1 MEKINLLLVDKSL
14 IDYDLFICSSSFEN
28 RCLEIANKVNS
39 KQFKKVIVCHFE
51 DNYIEAENN
60 LSKMEKLFVD
70 KCTVIKLY
78 KNNPLSNYDSL
89 FDEINNSECLNVLFD
104 ISTFTREMFL
114 IILQLFR
121 MPTFANKKLTV
132 CYNPSDKY
140 SSVQK
145 NKLDE
150 LWLSKGVD
158 NIRSVLGFSGD
169 FSPIKKLLLIVLVGF
184 EAERSQI
191 LIDSFEPNLLFI
203 GKASKKESANDE
215 IAQIN
220 EINFQKLIKKNSD
233 AKQFEFSCMDLSFTV
248 KSISQIIE
256 TYQKSYNIVI
266 SPMCNKLSTLAVAS
280 VVFKYPEVQICYA
293 STNLYNIDAYST
305 PSKYIYT
312 IEANE
317 LEPTNNN
324 PHKK

>member
-1 MEKINLLLVDKSL
+1 MEKINLSSVDKSL
-14 IDYDLFICSSSFEN
+14 VDYDLFICSSSFEN
-28 RCLEIANKVNS
+28 RCLEVASKVNS
-39 KQFKKVIVCHFE
+39 KQFKKVIVCHFK
-51 DNYIEAENN
+51 DNYKEAEHNLSQIKGLFNN
-60 LSKMEKLFVD
+60 LS
-70 KCTVIKLY
+70 VIELL
-78 KNNPLSNYDSL
+78 KNQPLSNYDRL
-89 FDEINNSECLNVLFD
+89 FDEINNSECVNVLLD

-114 IILQLFR
+114 IIIQLFR
-121 MPTFANKKLTV
+121 MPIFANKKLTL

-145 NKLDE
+145 DKLDE

-203 GKASKKESANDE
+203 GKASKKESANEE

-220 EINFQKLIKKNSD
+220 ELNFQKLLKKNSD
-233 AKQFEFSCMDLSFTV
+233 AKQFEFSCMDLSFTI

-256 TYQKSYNIVI
+256 TYQKRYNIVI

-305 PSKYIYT
+305 PSNYIYM
-312 IEANE
+312 IDANE
-317 LEPTNNN
+317 LESMNGN
-324 PHKK
+324 PHEK